1 MKRIKTIVD
10 FEKLLQDHD
19 WYYALSDDK
28 RYYAAHKSIE
38 EQIARISMT
47 NTYWRDLFLL
57 YSEFSS
63 PADRLTE
70 DMFISKRTQLMED
83 YIASIGN

>member
-1 MKRIKTIVD
+1 MKRVKTIIE
-10 FEKLLQDHD
+10 FEQLLQDHD

-28 RYYAAHKSIE
+28 RYYAAHKNIE

-47 NTYWRDLFLL
+47 NSYWRDLFLL

-63 PADRLTE
+63 PAEKLTE
-70 DMFISKRTQLMED
+70 EMFMSKRKQLMED
-83 YIASIGN
+83 YVASIGN

>member
-1 MKRIKTIVD
+1 MKRVKTILE

-28 RYYAAHKSIE
+28 RYYVANKTAE
-38 EQIARISMT
+38 ERIAQISMA
-47 NTYWRDLFLL
+47 NSYWRELFLL

-63 PADRLTE
+63 PAERLTE
-70 DMFISKRTQLMED
+70 EMFMTRRKQLMEN
-83 YIASIGN
+83 YLASIGN